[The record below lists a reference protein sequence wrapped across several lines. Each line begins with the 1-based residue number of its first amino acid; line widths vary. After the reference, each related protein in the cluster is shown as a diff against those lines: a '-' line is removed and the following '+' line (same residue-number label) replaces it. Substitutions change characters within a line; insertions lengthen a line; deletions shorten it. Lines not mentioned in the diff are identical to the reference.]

1 MKFLLNPAMLL
12 LSLSL
17 AYSTSTAQA
26 IRGADIG
33 YDLAA
38 QRRLES
44 IESYKTTHSGDC
56 LAYKIS
62 AQDERRLGMRWI
74 QIGRLSKVHRGRE
87 EISIS
92 LQDDPRYYPE
102 LNIDGQNIQFYV
114 KYKEWFIDQYKGDS
128 SFAVTMKNYNTNPR
142 QKQNFHQFKVNW
154 EVGGQVLRSYWIN
167 SDWGCEARTNIM
179 GTDSSKQGEF
189 VIYQLK

>member
-1 MKFLLNPAMLL
+1 MKVLLNPAMLL

-17 AYSTSTAQA
+17 AFSTSTAQA
-26 IRGADIG
+26 IRGRDIE
-33 YDLAA
+33 YDFAA

-44 IESYKTTHSGDC
+44 IEYYKTAHSGDC
-56 LAYKIS
+56 LPYTIAPK
-62 AQDERRLGMRWI
+62 DERRLNMKWTP
-74 QIGRLSKVHRGRE
+74 IGRLSKVHLRRE
-87 EISIS
+87 DIPIS

-102 LNIDGQNIQFYV
+102 LNIDGQSIQFYV
-114 KYKEWFIDQYKGDS
+114 KYKEWFIDPKKGDS
-128 SFAVTMKNYNTNPR
+128 SFVVTMKNYNTNPR
-142 QKQNFHQFKVNW
+142 QKQSFHQFKVNW

-179 GTDSSKQGEF
+179 STDSSKQGEF